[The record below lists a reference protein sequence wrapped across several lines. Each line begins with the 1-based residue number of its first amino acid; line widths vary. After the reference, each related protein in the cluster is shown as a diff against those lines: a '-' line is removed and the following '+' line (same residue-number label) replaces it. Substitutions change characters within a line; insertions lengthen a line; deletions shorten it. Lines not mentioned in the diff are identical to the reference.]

1 MLNNIINSWKT
12 SLLGSLLIAGGM
24 VLQYLLYKEQITT
37 INYFIISMIVTG
49 IVLILL
55 PDDFLSALKEALKIA
70 LDYLKKKAE

>member
-49 IVLILL
+49 IMLIIL
-55 PDDFLSALKEALKIA
+55 PDAFLLALKEVLKIA